1 MERPNISENSPAWM
15 TCVWMSFVLSVFLT
29 CVGIY
34 WLPAVMWVKG
44 YMLMGIMF
52 SVGSS
57 FTLAKTVRDN
67 HEARKLINRVSE
79 AKTERILHDF
89 ELKDTARHVA

>member
-1 MERPNISENSPAWM
+1 MERPAISENSPAWM
-15 TCVWMSFVLSVFLT
+15 ACVWISFTLSVFLT
-29 CVGIY
+29 CAGIY
-34 WLPAVMWVKG
+34 GLPVEIWIKG
-44 YMLMGIMF
+44 YMMMGLMF
-52 SVGSS
+52 SIGSC

-67 HEARKLINRVSE
+67 HEAKKLINRVSE

>member
-1 MERPNISENSPAWM
+1 MERPPISENSPAWM
-15 TCVWMSFVLSVFLT
+15 AFVWISFGTATIAMMF
-29 CVGIY
+29 GIY
-34 WLPAVMWVKG
+34 NLPADLWIKG
-44 YMLMGIMF
+44 YMMMGLLF

-89 ELKDTARHVA
+89 ELKTVAS